1 MEELHITHYEKCLA
15 RHYDW
20 MIGDPEQFMLK
31 MMEFF
36 KAHQV
41 ESHGIDL
48 AIDLGTGNGLQSIPL
63 ANLGYKVV
71 AVDTSAK
78 MLKQLKQ
85 REGYSDRITCVQAD
99 MVEFLERPSDEASLI
114 ICMGDSLAY
123 LPSFDA
129 LDRFFSG
136 CFNKLSARGKVVIT
150 CREYGSSVKGDQ
162 RFIPIRTTE
171 NKIMTV
177 FLEYEKCHVKI
188 TDQIYTFKDGSWNFQ
203 VGSYYKLRLT
213 CSKLIEYATLHCLQ
227 IIHCKVTNGMV
238 EFVAMKPC

>member
-1 MEELHITHYEKCLA
+1 MEESHITHYEHCLA

-20 MIGDPEQFMLK
+20 MIGDPEQYMLK
-31 MMEFF
+31 MMDFF
-36 KAHQV
+36 SVHQV
-41 ESHGIDL
+41 ESRKDDHAL
-48 AIDLGTGNGLQSIPL
+48 DLGAGNGLQSIPL

-85 REGYSDRITCVQAD
+85 RDGYSDRIICVQAD
-99 MVEFLERPSDEASLI
+99 MVQFLERRSNQVALI

-136 CFNKLSARGKVVIT
+136 CFNKLLAGGRVVIT
-150 CREYGSSVKGDQ
+150 CREYTSPVKGDQ
-162 RFIPIRTTE
+162 RFIPIRAE
-171 NKIMTV
+171 EDQLMTV
-177 FLEYEKCHVKI
+177 FLEYELHHVKI
-188 TDQIYTFKDGSWNFQ
+188 TDQIYTYKDGSWNFQ

-213 CSKLIEYATLHCLQ
+213 CSKLIECATMHCLQ
-227 IIHCKVTNGMV
+227 VLHCKVANGMV
-238 EFVAMKPC
+238 EFIATKPG